1 MPVERK
7 IRIEPEPGSHSTL
20 EHVRITR
27 MIAKMCEVVSISDN
41 EDVATQICEVRSI
54 STELRT
60 SFLVT
65 FLSDPFSAV

>member
-7 IRIEPEPGSHSTL
+7 IRMEPVPGSHSTL

-27 MIAKMCEVVSISDN
+27 MIA
-41 EDVATQICEVRSI
+41 TQICEVISI